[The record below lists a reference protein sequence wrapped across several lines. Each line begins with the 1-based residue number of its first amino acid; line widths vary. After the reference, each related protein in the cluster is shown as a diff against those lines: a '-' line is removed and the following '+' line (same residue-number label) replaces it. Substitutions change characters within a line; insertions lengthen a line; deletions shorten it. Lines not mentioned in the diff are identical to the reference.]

1 MRGGNCVDLKYINAF
16 RSDNG
21 SVLPYIED
29 HTKVNKKK
37 PCLGFELAHSGGD
50 LLPLEPCSG
59 ETKVSGLFTST
70 LNLTCAVALHLG
82 LSSSQ
87 ESLCTTQ
94 KEMQSGVVR
103 NTAFE

>member
-82 LSSSQ
+82 LSSRQ
-87 ESLCTTQ
+87 ES
-94 KEMQSGVVR
+94 
-103 NTAFE
+103 